1 MGTTYVSL
9 KSANGILIVGVWFFF
24 FSEDNVHGH
33 FVRPD
38 HYVVTWWCGDKNDV
52 QSEET
57 RGKNTLVYTGE
68 SNALTFSEN

>member
-1 MGTTYVSL
+1 MGIKLWVFS
-9 KSANGILIVGVWFFF
+9 

-57 RGKNTLVYTGE
+57 RGKIPLMSVYTWE
-68 SNALTFSEN
+68 SNSVNFSEN

>member
-1 MGTTYVSL
+1 MGFKLWVF
-9 KSANGILIVGVWFFF
+9 WF

-57 RGKNTLVYTGE
+57 RGKYTYLYRHGKVIQLPFLRT
-68 SNALTFSEN
+68 NIW

>member
-1 MGTTYVSL
+1 MGFKLWVF
-9 KSANGILIVGVWFFF
+9 WF

-57 RGKNTLVYTGE
+57 RGKYTCIITRE
-68 SNALTFSEN
+68 SYSVTFSEN

>member
-1 MGTTYVSL
+1 MMYC
-9 KSANGILIVGVWFFF
+9 
-24 FSEDNVHGH
+24 FSDLFIWVFDLVTEDNLHGH

-57 RGKNTLVYTGE
+57 RGKRVGNVDT
-68 SNALTFSEN
+68 

>member
-1 MGTTYVSL
+1 MGFKLWVF
-9 KSANGILIVGVWFFF
+9 WF

-57 RGKNTLVYTGE
+57 RGKYTCIDKGKF
-68 SNALTFSEN
+68 FSYLF

>member
-1 MGTTYVSL
+1 MYC
-9 KSANGILIVGVWFFF
+9 
-24 FSEDNVHGH
+24 FSDLFIWVFDFVTEDNLHGH

-57 RGKNTLVYTGE
+57 RGKRVGNVDT
-68 SNALTFSEN
+68 